1 METAQNIM
9 ERENIEAFG
18 NTEKFLNFR
27 SDGLLFG
34 INTNY
39 VTEIITIVKPTP
51 LPMVPSY
58 VKGIMNLRGRLIP
71 IVDIRLRLGKYE
83 IEYDEKACIVVIE
96 YEGNSIGIIVDTVV
110 NVIDVDI
117 DKISHMPE
125 NNREEMVSGMITLSN
140 NETLLILDCELLLNS
155 AY

>member
-1 METAQNIM
+1 MEAT
-9 ERENIEAFG
+9 ENIEEIDNLEAYK
-18 NTEKFLNFR
+18 NTEKFLNFS

-34 INTNY
+34 INTKY

-58 VKGIMNLRGRLIP
+58 VKGIMNLRGQLIP

-96 YEGNSIGIIVDTVV
+96 YEGTSIGIIVDTVV
-110 NVIDVDI
+110 NVVDI
-117 DKISHMPE
+117 AIDNFSYMPE
-125 NNREEMVSGMITLSN
+125 NNREEMVSGMISLSDK
-140 NETLLILDCELLLNS
+140 ETLLILDCELLLNS
-155 AY
+155 SY

>member
-1 METAQNIM
+1 METAQNII
-9 ERENIEAFG
+9 ETENIDAFS

-34 INTNY
+34 INTKY
-39 VTEIITIVKPTP
+39 VTEIITTVNPTP
-51 LPMVPSY
+51 LPMVPGY

-83 IEYDEKACIVVIE
+83 IEYDDKACIVVIE
-96 YEGNSIGIIVDTVV
+96 YEGTSIGIIVDTVV
-110 NVIDVDI
+110 NVIDVNI
-117 DKISHMPE
+117 DEVSKTPE
-125 NNREEMVSGMITLSN
+125 NSREEMVSGMISLSN

-155 AY
+155 SY